1 MRLSRAIVMALMILA
16 LTANVAAATGGRVT
30 PDAVPYDPGF
40 PGEQVPPALPSP
52 YLTP

>member
-1 MRLSRAIVMALMILA
+1 MTLMILA
-16 LTANVAAATGGRVT
+16 LTANVAAATGGGVI

-40 PGEQVPPALPSP
+40 PGEQVPAPLPSL